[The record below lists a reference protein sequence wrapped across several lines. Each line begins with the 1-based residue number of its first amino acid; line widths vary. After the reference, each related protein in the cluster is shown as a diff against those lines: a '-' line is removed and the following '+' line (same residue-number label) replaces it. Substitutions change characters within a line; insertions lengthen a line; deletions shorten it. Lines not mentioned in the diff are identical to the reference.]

1 MALYNRLDARDWAQ
15 THLFGMVNHTMPSF
29 TADLSAIN
37 EKAIR
42 HDISL
47 AIEHG
52 FTGTLAV
59 SDVAISIPEYIE
71 FLRIAADEADGRI
84 FLVHHAGFGT
94 LEQNISVL
102 RDAEDAGAEL
112 VLLSYPPNFYPESE
126 RDVVEYTKAVCEAT
140 SLAVML
146 PGFGSEIHPA
156 DIPVQR
162 GRPGTLTCRL
172 LDECSNI
179 VAIRAE
185 GGYPGIQCAVEHF
198 GREIILSV
206 SIENDFVPLTQVMP
220 MQLFAVSGHEYYG
233 PTMPKVFDLLQVGK
247 HAEATKIHRQ
257 ICPAVKAKQCM
268 TTLLDGGSVINH
280 QAWKFQGWLQGY
292 NGGPLRNPTHRMH
305 ESQMNILKKGLLD
318 SGLEPTDDP
327 FREFF
332 VGRNPL

>member
-1 MALYNRLDARDWAQ
+1 MALYNRLDARDWAR

-59 SDVAISIPEYIE
+59 SDVAISIPEYVE

-84 FLVHHAGFGT
+84 FLVHHASFGT
-94 LEQNISVL
+94 LEQNITAL
-102 RDAEDAGAEL
+102 ARCGGCRGRTRAPLLPAEL
-112 VLLSYPPNFYPESE
+112 
-126 RDVVEYTKAVCEAT
+126 
-140 SLAVML
+140 L
-146 PGFGSEIHPA
+146 PGIRARRRRVHQGCLRSNVP
-156 DIPVQR
+156 
-162 GRPGTLTCRL
+162 GRHAARFRLRRFIRPIFRYSAAGQATLTCRL

-185 GGYPGIQCAVEHF
+185 GGYPGIQSAVEHF

-220 MQLFAVSGHEYYG
+220 M
-233 PTMPKVFDLLQVGK
+233 
-247 HAEATKIHRQ
+247 
-257 ICPAVKAKQCM
+257 PA
-268 TTLLDGGSVINH
+268 
-280 QAWKFQGWLQGY
+280 
-292 NGGPLRNPTHRMH
+292 LRSERP
-305 ESQMNILKKGLLD
+305 
-318 SGLEPTDDP
+318 
-327 FREFF
+327 
-332 VGRNPL
+332 